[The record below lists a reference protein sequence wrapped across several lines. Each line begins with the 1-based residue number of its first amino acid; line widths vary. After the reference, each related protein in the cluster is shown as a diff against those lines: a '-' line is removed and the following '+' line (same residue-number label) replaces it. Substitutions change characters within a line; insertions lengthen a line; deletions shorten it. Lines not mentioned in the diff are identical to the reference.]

1 MPAQV
6 ATSPTFRYGKYK
18 GESMYEIAETDPDYV
33 VWVAENSISEK
44 VPQQLYL
51 DLVLKQQEE
60 DPGDW
65 DNDADMSDF
74 SDLWEQW

>member
-1 MPAQV
+1 MPVQV
-6 ATSPTFRYGKYK
+6 AASPTFRYGKYK

-65 DNDADMSDF
+65 DDSFADF
-74 SDLWEQW
+74 TDLWEQW